1 VTGTDGG
8 VTIDPD
14 PETEDNGNSLS
25 WMIALA
31 LAIGL
36 LVVAPVLIILGLKAG
51 RRSRRRSQADPAEAI
66 SGAWSEAVDDLSDRR
81 VTWPASATPLEVADR
96 VPALVGAAT
105 QEPLRALADAYGSV
119 RYGTR
124 HPPHG
129 AADQAWQQVAAL
141 RAALDGSSTFLRR
154 LRARLDPT
162 TLRSQSPRYVR
173 RESSAQPEPAG
184 WSKPR
189 SPSTKD

>member
-1 VTGTDGG
+1 

-14 PETEDNGNSLS
+14 PQTDDTGSDLA
-25 WMIALA
+25 WMIALMLA
-31 LAIGL
+31 LVL
-36 LVVAPVLIILGLKAG
+36 LVVAPVVTILGLKAG
-51 RRSRRRSQADPAEAI
+51 RRSRRRSHADPAEAI

-96 VPALVGAAT
+96 VPTFVGAAT
-105 QEPLRALADAYGSV
+105 EEPLRALADAYGAV

-124 HPPHG
+124 RPPEG
-129 AADQAWQQVAAL
+129 AADDAWQQVDAL
-141 RAALDGSSTFLRR
+141 RAALNGSTTFLRR

-162 TLRSQSPRYVR
+162 TLRSRAST
-173 RESSAQPEPAG
+173 QPEPAG